1 MYEYVIV
8 HQIYG
13 GQDIT
18 LTFIRNSQALLP
30 LLSSCK
36 KVITEFFEADKV
48 QEKPCQLDEAKGTL
62 DSENRNLD
70 FNLAPN
76 IFVISIKRFKFFTSL
91 YLKILDEMVS

>member
-48 QEKPCQLDEAKGTL
+48 QEKPC
-62 DSENRNLD
+62 
-70 FNLAPN
+70 
-76 IFVISIKRFKFFTSL
+76 
-91 YLKILDEMVS
+91 